1 MENKKKKFSYYN
13 FHTIVMVIAFTP
25 IALYVFSYI
34 KGKAYGD
41 KLSILIGMALFAAVQ
56 LFVQSRFYKLEKKDE
71 MVQYNLAK
79 ANRITLFTVL
89 TVLFAAVFANDYLYK
104 GLICSDFCWITV
116 MGAIALRSFLFMCFD
131 APSAKDME
139 EDDVR
144 AKNKA

>member
-1 MENKKKKFSYYN
+1 
-13 FHTIVMVIAFTP
+13 MVIAFTP

-79 ANRITLFTVL
+79 ANRITLFIVL
-89 TVLFAAVFANDYLYK
+89 TVLFGAVFVNDYLFK

-116 MGAIALRSFLFMCFD
+116 MGAIALRSLLFMLFD
-131 APSAKDME
+131 APTAKDTE
-139 EDDVR
+139 EE
-144 AKNKA
+144 

>member
-13 FHTIVMVIAFTP
+13 LHTIIMVIAFTP

-34 KGKAYGD
+34 KGKTYGD
-41 KLSILIGMALFAAVQ
+41 KLSILIGMAIFALLQ
-56 LFVQSRFYKLEKKDE
+56 LLVQSCFYKLEKKDE
-71 MVQYNLAK
+71 MVQYNLAR
-79 ANRITLFTVL
+79 ANKITLFLVL
-89 TVLFAAVFANDYLYK
+89 TVLFAAVFINDYLFK

-116 MGAIALRSFLFMCFD
+116 MGAIALRSFLFTCFD

>member
-34 KGKAYGD
+34 KGKTYGD

-71 MVQYNLAK
+71 MVQYNLAR
-79 ANRITLFTVL
+79 ANKITLFLVL
-89 TVLFAAVFANDYLYK
+89 TVLFAAVFANDYLFK

-116 MGAIALRSFLFMCFD
+116 MGAIALRSFLFTCFD

>member
-1 MENKKKKFSYYN
+1 MKNKNNKFSYYN
-13 FHTIVMVIAFTP
+13 FHTIVMVIALTP
-25 IALYVFSYI
+25 IILYVFSYI

-71 MVQYNLAK
+71 MVQYNLAR
-79 ANRITLFTVL
+79 ANKITLFLVL
-89 TVLFAAVFANDYLYK
+89 TVLFAAVFVNDYLYK

-116 MGAIALRSFLFMCFD
+116 MGAIALRSFLFTCFD